1 MAPKRKRVITRL
13 ENDARRAQLLAL
25 GRAAFSSRPYDEVSI
40 DELAAKYLIAD
51 PNIPVISQ

>member
-1 MAPKRKRVITRL
+1 MNNQKSSTTNRPQA
-13 ENDARRAQLLAL
+13 AR
-25 GRAAFSSRPYDEVSI
+25 